1 MKYIISEQ
9 QLATVFGMYNP
20 REFLYYK
27 NLAEPFRFKRQFM
40 KKYPKNSV
48 EWDYFSF
55 LVNEYTSM
63 SNG

>member
-1 MKYIISEQ
+1 MTLKTIMIFFSE
-9 QLATVFGMYNP
+9 TTRNS
-20 REFLYYK
+20 
-27 NLAEPFRFKRQFM
+27 M

-63 SNG
+63 TNG